1 MQYYDSSDRAFA
13 VTILNGFFLM
23 LIGSLALVGVAKS
36 RSRLLLPLFVVQ
48 ISEMIAVMGA
58 LCSVIFLPDKLQ
70 IFINEIKH
78 LAGKDLRNWIMG
90 FDETWRCVFA
100 VAYFS
105 IILSVNILFVRVIFQ
120 CYKYL
125 TTQGTS
131 PRLFFYYSFCQY
143 SFCESHLSML
153 QISYYPGYLSSPI
166 FLLFF
171 LSIFFL

>member
-1 MQYYDSSDRAFA
+1 
-13 VTILNGFFLM
+13 
-23 LIGSLALVGVAKS
+23 
-36 RSRLLLPLFVVQ
+36 
-48 ISEMIAVMGA
+48 MGA

-131 PRLFFYYSFCQY
+131 PRQPHEITIITMEDEQVDIPTYKLPKY
-143 SFCESHLSML
+143 EDL
-153 QISYYPGYLSSPI
+153 QKMPFMDDKDNYPVKPPAYQV
-166 FLLFF
+166 
-171 LSIFFL
+171 